1 MKQQIQAKKAL
12 FLAALTIASPVV
24 LSTLNITKASALGEP
39 AIATLSENEQ
49 KIAIIKSVMDF
60 YNNTENP
67 NYKTDEN
74 TRIHTMLV
82 ESYANSPRMLE
93 RWSVKD
99 AEDFKK
105 SAFNGYI
112 KFNLEEALAIAEAA
126 QTDDKTEASV
136 AALNEV
142 IAEIKNALAIYA
154 DEIANNSLTD
164 GEAMAH
170 ESYDVIA
177 EAREAVNNLVS
188 QAEEDMRLALEE
200 EMRLQAE
207 QEKALA
213 DAMEKAAAEAA
224 AAANQAKTETATE
237 IATQAASAPV
247 TPAKSVSI
255 SAPNTGVKKADDG
268 ALALLTTFSG
278 LLSVIFVVA
287 RKK

>member
-24 LSTLNITKASALGEP
+24 LSTLNITTASALGEP

-60 YNNTENP
+60 YNSTENP

-74 TRIHTMLV
+74 TQNHTMLV
-82 ESYANSPRMLE
+82 NAYANSPRMLD

-126 QTDDKTEASV
+126 KTDDKTEASV

-177 EAREAVNNLVS
+177 EAQTAVNNLVS

-237 IATQAASAPV
+237 IATQATSTPV
-247 TPAKSVSI
+247 APAKSVSI

>member
-24 LSTLNITKASALGEP
+24 LSTLNSTMAAATTTPALTAP
-39 AIATLSENEQ
+39 SENEQ

-60 YNNTENP
+60 YNSTENP

-74 TRIHTMLV
+74 TQNHTMLV
-82 ESYANSPRMLE
+82 NAYANSPRMLE

-126 QTDDKTEASV
+126 KTDDKTEASV

-164 GEAMAH
+164 GETIAH

-177 EAREAVNNLVS
+177 EAQEAVNNLVS
-188 QAEEDMRLALEE
+188 QTEEDMRLALEE

-213 DAMEKAAAEAA
+213 DAIEKAAAEAA
-224 AAANQAKTETATE
+224 AATNQAKTETATE

>member
-1 MKQQIQAKKAL
+1 MKQQVQAKKAL

-24 LSTLNITKASALGEP
+24 LSTLNSTMAAATTTPALTAP
-39 AIATLSENEQ
+39 SENEQ

-60 YNNTENP
+60 YNSTENP

-74 TRIHTMLV
+74 TQNHTMLV
-82 ESYANSPRMLE
+82 NAYANSPRMLE

-126 QTDDKTEASV
+126 KTDDKTEASV

-164 GEAMAH
+164 GETIAH

-177 EAREAVNNLVS
+177 EAQEAVNNLVS
-188 QAEEDMRLALEE
+188 QTEEDMRLALEE

-213 DAMEKAAAEAA
+213 DAIEKAAAEAA
-224 AAANQAKTETATE
+224 AATNQAKTEAATE

>member
-24 LSTLNITKASALGEP
+24 LSTLNITTTSALGEP

-60 YNNTENP
+60 YNSTENP

-74 TRIHTMLV
+74 TINHTMLV

-93 RWSVKD
+93 RWSVKN

-126 QTDDKTEASV
+126 KTDDKTEASV

-154 DEIANNSLTD
+154 DEIANSSLTD

-177 EAREAVNNLVS
+177 EAQAAVDALVL

-213 DAMEKAAAEAA
+213 DVMEKAAAEAA

-237 IATQAASAPV
+237 IATQATSTPV
-247 TPAKSVSI
+247 APAKSVSI

>member
-188 QAEEDMRLALEE
+188 QAEEDMRLAHEE

-213 DAMEKAAAEAA
+213 DAMEEAAAEAA
-224 AAANQAKTETATE
+224 AAANQAKT
-237 IATQAASAPV
+237 
-247 TPAKSVSI
+247 
-255 SAPNTGVKKADDG
+255 
-268 ALALLTTFSG
+268 
-278 LLSVIFVVA
+278 
-287 RKK
+287 

>member
-60 YNNTENP
+60 YNSTENP

-74 TRIHTMLV
+74 TQNHTMLV
-82 ESYANSPRMLE
+82 NAYANSPRMLE

-126 QTDDKTEASV
+126 KTDDKTEASV

-237 IATQAASAPV
+237 IAAQATSTPV
-247 TPAKSVSI
+247 APAKSVSI

>member
-237 IATQAASAPV
+237 IAAQATSTPV
-247 TPAKSVSI
+247 APAKSVSI

>member
-1 MKQQIQAKKAL
+1 
-12 FLAALTIASPVV
+12 
-24 LSTLNITKASALGEP
+24 
-39 AIATLSENEQ
+39 
-49 KIAIIKSVMDF
+49 MDF

-224 AAANQAKTETATE
+224 AATNQAKTETATE